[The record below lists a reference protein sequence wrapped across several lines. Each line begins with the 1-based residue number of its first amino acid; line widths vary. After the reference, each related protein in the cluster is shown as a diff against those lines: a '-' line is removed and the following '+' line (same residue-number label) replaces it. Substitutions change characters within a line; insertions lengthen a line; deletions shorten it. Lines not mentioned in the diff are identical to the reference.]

1 MEEEMPLTPAVSFEG
16 RMENRP
22 VGSDELDL
30 IAALPPELPKE
41 MLLHEGTEGA

>member
-1 MEEEMPLTPAVSFEG
+1 MPLTPAVSFEG

-30 IAALPPELPKE
+30 IAAWLSELLKE